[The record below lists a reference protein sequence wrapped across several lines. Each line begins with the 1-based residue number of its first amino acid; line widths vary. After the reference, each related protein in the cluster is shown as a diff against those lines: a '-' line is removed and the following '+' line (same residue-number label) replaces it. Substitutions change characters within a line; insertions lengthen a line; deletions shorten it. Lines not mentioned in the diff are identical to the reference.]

1 MSTEKSAPK
10 RFIQIVKELREII
23 RVEEIQPGG
32 KLPSERVLAERLNV
46 GRSSVREALRSM
58 ELLGL
63 IETKHGGGTFLSD
76 FRNHKLVEVLSTFI
90 LQEEKDLVNVHH
102 TQQILERDAIVE
114 VATDDQLRKLP
125 VWESLLHNLIVDGT
139 IEREILI
146 RELVVSSHNRL
157 VFKIW
162 MLLNQFGQSTY
173 RGLSAETEKPLL
185 AKFISELIA
194 GHPAEAVQAYEG
206 WIDLLTKGENEQD
219 EY

>member
-1 MSTEKSAPK
+1 MTVEKSTPK

-23 RVEEIQPGG
+23 RVEKIGPGD
-32 KLPSERVLAERLNV
+32 KLPSERVLAERLGV

-76 FRNHKLVEVLSTFI
+76 FRNHKLVEVLSTFV

-114 VATDDQLRKLP
+114 VATDEVLCKLP
-125 VWESLLHNLIVDGT
+125 VWESLLHNVIVEGQ
-139 IEREILI
+139 IEREILV
-146 RELVVSSHNRL
+146 RELMVSSHNRL

-162 MLLNQFGQSTY
+162 MILNQFGASPY
-173 RGLSAETEKPLL
+173 RGLSTPKERDVL
-185 AKFISELIA
+185 ATFISELIA
-194 GHPAEAVQAYEG
+194 GNPAQAVQAYEV
-206 WIDLLTKGENEQD
+206 WIDLLTKGENFE
-219 EY
+219 